1 MPNTS
6 KLVEIDHIKE
16 NLIELLSV
24 GVRCPITVR
33 CDACKYHDLD
43 RIGFCNEEAATA
55 DMLIANGVTIQ
66 EWIPVTERLP
76 EKGGS
81 YLVFSSK
88 SKTVFTAHYWLGDRW
103 ANRANGQFITH
114 WMPLPEAPKGD

>member
-1 MPNTS
+1 MDVRE
-6 KLVEIDHIKE
+6 KLVELMQ
-16 NLIELLSV
+16 N
-24 GVRCPITVR
+24 VRSRSSAWDTNKDV
-33 CDACKYHDLD
+33 
-43 RIGFCNEEAATA
+43 A
-55 DMLIANGVTIQ
+55 DYLIAHGVTIQ
-66 EWIPVTERLP
+66 KWIPVTERLP

-114 WMPLPEAPKGD
+114 WMEMPMPPKEKNNA

>member
-6 KLVEIDHIKE
+6 KRVEIDPIKE
-16 NLIELLSV
+16 KLIELLYTLNLPSE
-24 GVRCPITVR
+24 
-33 CDACKYHDLD
+33 CDDEYDWMAD
-43 RIGFCNEEAATA
+43 R
-55 DMLIANGVTIQ
+55 LIANGVTVQ

-76 EKGGS
+76 DKGGS

-103 ANRANGQFITH
+103 SNRANGQFITH
-114 WMPLPEAPKGD
+114 WMPLPEAPKGE